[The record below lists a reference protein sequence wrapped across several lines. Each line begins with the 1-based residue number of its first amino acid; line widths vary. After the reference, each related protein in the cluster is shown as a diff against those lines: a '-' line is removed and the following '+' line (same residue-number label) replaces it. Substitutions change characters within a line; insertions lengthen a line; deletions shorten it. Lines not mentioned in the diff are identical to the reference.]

1 MADELISYFREA
13 EVFSLRRRKREIL
26 FEANKLKSIKEEEVQ
41 GISLRVIEDGKLGFS
56 SSMGKYEPAQIIER
70 AKDTLKLGIPAYM
83 EFPGESSFEKVD
95 IYDEKVMNME
105 DGRLIDMGYEFIE
118 KVREKFPQITLYIR
132 IDRGEIEVE
141 IKNTRG
147 LRAGYKKSFMS
158 FSAEGVIVRG
168 EDILFVGDGEVSSS
182 LPDIDLIY
190 REVMLQLDRAKR
202 NVEIK
207 SGRYPVI
214 FSPHGVLSCFIPP
227 LISALNGKNVLKGS
241 SPLSGRVGEVVFSR
255 EFTLIDDPLVPLR
268 AGTRPFDDEGVSSR
282 RKFLIERGEVKG
294 FLLDIRTAKRLGE
307 EGAGN
312 ASRTILT
319 LPSPSPSSLAVE
331 EGGDDMESMIKNIKE
346 GVLVEEVMGAS
357 QGNVMGGEFSGN
369 ILLGYKIENG
379 EVSGRVKDTM
389 ISGNIYEALKD
400 IVPGK
405 GRRWVGSNLVP
416 PILCPSLSISSRG

>member
-1 MADELISYFREA
+1 MVDELISHFKEA
-13 EVFSLRRRKREIL
+13 EVFSLRRRKREVL

-190 REVMLQLDRAKR
+190 
-202 NVEIK
+202 
-207 SGRYPVI
+207 
-214 FSPHGVLSCFIPP
+214 SC
-227 LISALNGKNVLKGS
+227 
-241 SPLSGRVGEVVFSR
+241 
-255 EFTLIDDPLVPLR
+255 
-268 AGTRPFDDEGVSSR
+268 
-282 RKFLIERGEVKG
+282 
-294 FLLDIRTAKRLGE
+294 LLYT
-307 EGAGN
+307 
-312 ASRTILT
+312 
-319 LPSPSPSSLAVE
+319 SPSPR
-331 EGGDDMESMIKNIKE
+331 D
-346 GVLVEEVMGAS
+346 
-357 QGNVMGGEFSGN
+357 
-369 ILLGYKIENG
+369 
-379 EVSGRVKDTM
+379 
-389 ISGNIYEALKD
+389 
-400 IVPGK
+400 
-405 GRRWVGSNLVP
+405 
-416 PILCPSLSISSRG
+416 